1 MNIEVLKGSFTKKGT
16 STRGAKEPRLA
27 TSALQVEVP
36 GHKIK
41 TQTWAV
47 FRPLWPK
54 YVMPH

>member
-27 TSALQVEVP
+27 TTAPQVEVP

-47 FRPLWPK
+47 FRPLRPK
-54 YVMPH
+54 